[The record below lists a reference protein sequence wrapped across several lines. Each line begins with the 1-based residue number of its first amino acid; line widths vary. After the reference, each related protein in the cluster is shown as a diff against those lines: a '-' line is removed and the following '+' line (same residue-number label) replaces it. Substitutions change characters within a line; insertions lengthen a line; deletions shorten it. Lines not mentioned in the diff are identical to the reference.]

1 VLNVPRM
8 RASHASSSTATFF
21 ASHALLLGLALVG
34 LLSACVADVDVMSD
48 EGGDEA
54 DESTEVAPED
64 PADVVTSIEAAAP
77 GRVRVVQMN
86 PYYAGR
92 LAPYNQYGASC
103 TATSQCSNA
112 CTTTTGVGCNECIDR
127 KCRVRNWETMN
138 RGAALFDA
146 IHADVVG
153 IEEINTAYSAKID
166 SILEAK
172 TGVAWDYKVS
182 EQGVNQKGSGIGAY
196 WRTDRIEFV
205 ADLGFKTVQV
215 LDSNYYVRFRGVIL
229 RIKGTQKQF
238 GFFSGKLV
246 WGSGGDDADR
256 KLEAQV
262 LKKWID
268 EQMAKY
274 PAAKAR
280 IVASDFND
288 TVGSDA
294 YDVFGAY
301 DDGDA
306 RKATNPAANP
316 SQRIDYLLWADRAT
330 GASQQGFV
338 TARSDNRL
346 GRSEYYGSDH
356 RFVYGDALVP

>member
-1 VLNVPRM
+1 MAAM
-8 RASHASSSTATFF
+8 RASLAFVVFAVLTACT
-21 ASHALLLGLALVG
+21 
-34 LLSACVADVDVMSD
+34 ADVDVVSD
-48 EGGDEA
+48 EGDEA

-64 PADVVTSIEAAAP
+64 PADVVTTIEAAAP

-103 TATSQCSNA
+103 TATTQCSNA

-127 KCRVRNWETMN
+127 RCRVRNWETMN
-138 RGAALFDA
+138 HGAALFDA
-146 IHADVVG
+146 IHADVIG
-153 IEEINTAYSAKID
+153 MEELNPAYVAKID
-166 SILEAK
+166 QILEAK
-172 TGVAWDYKVS
+172 TGVAWEYKVS

-196 WRTDRIEFV
+196 WRTDRIELV

-229 RIKGTQKQF
+229 QIKGTQKQF

-256 KLEAQV
+256 KLEAER
-262 LKKWID
+262 LKAWID
-268 EQMAKY
+268 TQMAKY
-274 PAAKAR
+274 PRAKAR

-306 RKATNPAANP
+306 RKATNPAASP
-316 SQRIDYLLWADRAT
+316 SQRIDYLLWADSAA
-330 GASQQGFV
+330 GASKQGFV
-338 TARSDNRL
+338 TARSDGRL
-346 GRSEYYGSDH
+346 GRSEFYGSDH
-356 RFVYGDALVP
+356 RFVYGDAAVP